1 MNDES
6 RFPQVALPVDGA
18 RPALLPSLLM
28 AAALATA
35 VLVVVL
41 DRQAAASASQQ
52 PAEAS
57 APASLLPA
65 A

>member
-6 RFPQVALPVDGA
+6 RSPQVASHVNGA
-18 RPALLPSLLM
+18 RPAWLPSLTI

-35 VLVVVL
+35 FLVVVL

-52 PAEAS
+52 PADAS
-57 APASLLPA
+57 APASLPPA